1 MCDPVTLTIAGTA
14 VAAAGTVVKT
24 VNAANRATYEAR
36 VADSNAKLASAQAA
50 DAAERGKL
58 EAQRVMGRNSQLL
71 GRQRAA
77 AAANGIEVDFGSS
90 ADVLGDTETIGRDEV
105 ATTYRNSEREMQGF
119 DINASNYQAKARGA
133 RSARGAAIVEGAFD
147 FGSTILSGAKQ
158 VGQIRASQRA
168 GA

>member
-1 MCDPVTLTIAGTA
+1 MCDPATLTIAGTA

-90 ADVLGDTETIGRDEV
+90 ADVLGDTESIGRDEV

-119 DINASNYQAKARGA
+119 DINASNYVAKARGA
-133 RSARGAAIVEGAFD
+133 RAARGAAIVEGAFD

>member
-14 VAAAGTVVKT
+14 AAAAGTVVKT

-90 ADVLGDTETIGRDEV
+90 ADVLGDTETIGRNEV

-133 RSARGAAIVEGAFD
+133 RAARGAAIVEGAFD

>member
-36 VADSNAKLASAQAA
+36 VADSNAKLASSQAA

-77 AAANGIEVDFGSS
+77 AAANGIEVDFGTS
-90 ADVLGDTETIGRDEV
+90 ADVQEDTQTIGRDEV

-133 RSARGAAIVEGAFD
+133 RAARGAAIVEGAFD

-158 VGQIRASQRA
+158 VGQIQASQRA